1 MSRNKLTLIFL
12 LNFFVLTYSAQQS
25 SRVKVK
31 LKIEFKS
38 VENFG
43 KPLNNTINYIYSDGQ
58 FIDSVYCKKRTMNYL
73 LEGAHLFKIEF
84 SKNGYVN
91 KYVIINTKDI
101 PSNSKKRIKL
111 KADINLFRKMD
122 RINVEF
128 LKTEPVSIAYY
139 NFIKKSLIWDYDY
152 NRSVV
157 EKIIDASLK
166 K

>member
-1 MSRNKLTLIFL
+1 MSWNKLTLIFVINL
-12 LNFFVLTYSAQQS
+12 FVLTNSAQQS
-25 SRVKVK
+25 SKIKVK
-31 LKIEFKS
+31 LKFELKS

-43 KPLNNTINYIYSDGQ
+43 KSLNNTINYIYSDGQ
-58 FIDSVYCKKRTMNYL
+58 IIDSIFCKKSTMNYL
-73 LEGAHLFKIEF
+73 IEESHIYKIEF

-91 KYVIINTKDI
+91 KHVIINTKGIPYDI
-101 PSNSKKRIKL
+101 KKKIKL

-128 LKTEPVSIAYY
+128 LKIEPVSIAYY
-139 NFIKKSLIWDYDY
+139 NFIKKTLMWDYDY

-166 K
+166 R

>member
-1 MSRNKLTLIFL
+1 MSRNKLTLIFV

-43 KPLNNTINYIYSDGQ
+43 KPLYNTINYIYSDGQ
-58 FIDSVYCKKRTMNYL
+58 LIDSVYCKKRTMNYL

-101 PSNSKKRIKL
+101 PSKKRIKL